1 MNDTPMD
8 DDTHASIR
16 FETSLFSLLHSLT
29 HRFTPSFHSQ
39 SATTEARL
47 SKLEMT
53 VSKQ

>member
-1 MNDTPMD
+1 MMNDTPMD
-8 DDTHASIR
+8 DDTHASIQ
-16 FETSLFSLLHSLT
+16 FEAIFPPP
-29 HRFTPSFHSQ
+29 FADPSFHSQ

>member
-1 MNDTPMD
+1 MTL
-8 DDTHASIR
+8 THRSD
-16 FETSLFSLLHSLT
+16 SKLFSLLHSLT